1 VMMGNAREGQNFQDG
16 WRRKGNFRREG
27 GEKWT
32 MKIARKIQEPGVVWW
47 LGNATT
53 CVAGA

>member
-1 VMMGNAREGQNFQDG
+1 MIIGNAREGQNFQDG
-16 WRRKGNFRREG
+16 GGKRGNL
-27 GEKWT
+27 GEKWR
-32 MKIARKIQEPGVVWW
+32 KVDVENSSKIQEPAGIWW